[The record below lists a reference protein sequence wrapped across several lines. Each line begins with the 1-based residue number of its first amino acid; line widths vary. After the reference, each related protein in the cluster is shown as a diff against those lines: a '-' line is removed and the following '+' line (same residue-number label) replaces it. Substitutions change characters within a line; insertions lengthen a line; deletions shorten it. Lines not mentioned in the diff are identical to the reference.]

1 MEVEIEASNE
11 DFEEKVIEKSKSL
24 PVVVDFWASW
34 CPPCKL
40 LSPVLSKIAK
50 EYQGKFLLVKVNVDE
65 NPELAEKYQI
75 FSIPSVKMFK
85 NGKIV
90 DEFLGAIPESLI
102 RRWLDKNLR

>member
-1 MEVEIEASNE
+1 LLI
-11 DFEEKVIEKSKSL
+11 
-24 PVVVDFWASW
+24 FWASW

>member
-1 MEVEIEASNE
+1 MEVEIKASNE